1 MSRDRLILKIVSTSK
16 GIGFGLL
23 WKMHELP
30 LVDTWVLPCQSL
42 RPKYREFSCVNNFRS
57 LQGLQYAG
65 RMLVSVSDSIAG
77 SNLPRVLFGGDK
89 IEGGG
94 GSGRVG

>member
-77 SNLPRVLFGGDK
+77 STKLPRVLFEGDES
-89 IEGGG
+89 EGEE
-94 GSGRVG
+94 GRE